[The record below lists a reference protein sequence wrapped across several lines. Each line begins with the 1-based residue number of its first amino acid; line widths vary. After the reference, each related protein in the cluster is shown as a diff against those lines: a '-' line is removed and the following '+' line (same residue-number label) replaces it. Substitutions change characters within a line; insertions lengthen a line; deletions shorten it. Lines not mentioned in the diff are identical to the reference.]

1 MLLLDGI
8 DIFMQIFKNKIAH
21 KKKMVSLKD
30 FTRFDPD
37 MLRDDGFIFL
47 DNFDNMISKN
57 PEKDQQ
63 FVADEHFLNDFK
75 KLLLLNKTSILSLYN
90 KNRTF
95 FANIED
101 IPTTLGLEFYRS
113 DKCSNIIISFDIEKN
128 GHKYDIFGLGLKFSP
143 FKRSGVFDNYNT
155 DNAFHA
161 DFVDNLYST
170 SNIFY
175 LYPEKPQNDTTTFLF
190 IVDYPGFIRYD
201 FGKSDK
207 NLAKISIDGD
217 LFRFAIFA
225 FKDFTSSASFLY
237 KIQDSFYLPP
247 FNAFGYTHSRW
258 GIGSSENLLT
268 IVDNHRKDNIKL
280 TNICL
285 DIDAMIKS
293 KNFTVSDSFGGFE
306 GLRALSSKLNE
317 NFIYLVPII
326 DAGIKIEDGYQP
338 YEIIK
343 KNDAFVKYSN
353 GSDFTGK
360 VWPGDCSFPDF
371 LNEDGLES
379 WKNLTKQWITD
390 SQTSDLWIDMNE
402 PSIFDQKDRTFPD
415 SVRFN
420 RLMFKNRDVHNIYPY
435 FQAKTTLDAYLENDI
450 RPMFFSR
457 SGYTFNGRFCGN
469 WTGDNQ
475 PRIKHLFRGWQQVL
489 SLSLSGNTY
498 CGTDI
503 GGFWY
508 STSEKL
514 LQKWFIMAFFH
525 PLFRNHSSMFSK
537 KREIYLLREPVKSHI
552 RSIINTRYMLLPS
565 IYSLF
570 MLCMRFK
577 KPYMLPFITTDNHI
591 IDLIANIGDCILYSP
606 FDNVIFKSDRFIK
619 KSKELA
625 LKTEYERIDSKD
637 KEELE
642 TLIDKKTYK
651 KLSINNISFYLKSGK
666 AILIDEKDRIARS
679 MLDYSCLKV
688 LTNPDANGNFETF
701 IYMDDGRSA
710 KSLQNYA
717 IFKISGT
724 YAKNDDNIIED
735 SLTYNI
741 ETLHNTLNET
751 ENVKAA
757 GILQNLTFRSC

>member
-1 MLLLDGI
+1 MLLLDGM

-21 KKKMVSLKD
+21 RKKIVSLND
-30 FTRFDPD
+30 FAMFNPD
-37 MLRDDGFIFL
+37 IQKENGFLFL
-47 DNFDNMISKN
+47 DNFDNMICKN
-57 PEKDQQ
+57 PEKYRQ
-63 FVADEHFLNDFK
+63 FRADEDFLNDFK

-90 KNRTF
+90 ENRTL
-95 FANIED
+95 FA
-101 IPTTLGLEFYRS
+101 
-113 DKCSNIIISFDIEKN
+113 DIENIQSFLNLKVYKSEKKSGSIITFN
-128 GHKYDIFGLGLKFSP
+128 LERNNNKYDIFGLGLKFSP
-143 FKRSGVFDNYNT
+143 FKRHGVYDNYNT

-175 LYPEKPQNDTTTFLF
+175 LYPEKPENDTTTFLF

-207 NLAKISIDGD
+207 NLAKIYIDGD
-217 LFRFAIFA
+217 LFRFAIFT
-225 FKDFTSSASFLY
+225 FKDFASSVSFLY

-258 GIGSSENLLT
+258 GIGSSENLQA
-268 IVDNHRKDNIKL
+268 IIDNHRKDNIKL

-285 DIDAMIKS
+285 DIDVMVKS
-293 KNFTVSDSFGGFE
+293 KNFTVSDSFGGFD
-306 GLRALSSKLNE
+306 GLRALSSRLNE
-317 NFIYLVPII
+317 NFMYLVPII
-326 DAGIKIEDGYQP
+326 DAGIKVEDGYQP

-343 KNDAFVKYSN
+343 KNDAFVKSSSGN
-353 GSDFTGK
+353 DFIGK

-402 PSIFDQKDRTFPD
+402 PSIFDQKNRTFPD

-420 RLMFKNRDVHNIYPY
+420 RLKFKNRDVHNIYPY

-475 PRIKHLFRGWQQVL
+475 PRIKHLLRGWQQVL

-498 CGTDI
+498 SGTDI

-525 PLFRNHSSMFSK
+525 PLFRNHSSIFSK
-537 KREIYLLREPVKSHI
+537 KREIYLLREPVKSNI
-552 RSIINTRYMLLPS
+552 RSIINARYMLLPS

-577 KPYMLPFITTDNHI
+577 KPYILPFITTDNHI
-591 IDLIANIGDCILYSP
+591 IDLIADIAGCILYSP
-606 FDNVIFKSDRFIK
+606 FDNPVFKSDRFIK
-619 KSKELA
+619 KSKKIAIKAED
-625 LKTEYERIDSKD
+625 ERIDSKD

-642 TLIDKKTYK
+642 ALIDKKTYK
-651 KLSINNISFYLKSGK
+651 KLSINNIFFYLKSGK
-666 AILIDEKDRIARS
+666 AIFIDEKEQHSGS

-688 LTNPDANGNFETF
+688 LTNPDDNGNFETF
-701 IYMDDGRSA
+701 IYIDDGRSA
-710 KSLQNYA
+710 RSLQNYA
-717 IFKISGT
+717 IFKIYGK
-724 YAKNDDNIIED
+724 YKKCNDGFIED

-741 ETLHNTLNET
+741 ETLHNALNET
-751 ENVKAA
+751 ENIKAT
-757 GILQNLTFRSC
+757 GILQNLTFSLY

>member
-1 MLLLDGI
+1 MLLLDGM
-8 DIFMQIFKNKIAH
+8 DIFMQIFKNKITH
-21 KKKMVSLKD
+21 RKKMVSLND
-30 FTRFDPD
+30 FAIFNPD
-37 MLRDDGFIFL
+37 IQKENGFLFL
-47 DNFDNMISKN
+47 DNFDNMICKN
-57 PEKDQQ
+57 PEKYGQ
-63 FVADEHFLNDFK
+63 FRADEDFLNDFK

-90 KNRTF
+90 ENRTL
-95 FANIED
+95 FA
-101 IPTTLGLEFYRS
+101 
-113 DKCSNIIISFDIEKN
+113 DIENIQSFLNLKVYKSEKKSGSIITFN
-128 GHKYDIFGLGLKFSP
+128 LERNNNKYDIFGLGLKFSP
-143 FKRSGVFDNYNT
+143 FKRHGVYDNYNT

-175 LYPEKPQNDTTTFLF
+175 LYPEKPENDTTTFLF

-207 NLAKISIDGD
+207 NLAKIYIDGD
-217 LFRFAIFA
+217 LFRFAIFT
-225 FKDFTSSASFLY
+225 FKDFASSVSFLY

-258 GIGSSENLLT
+258 GIGSSENLQA
-268 IVDNHRKDNIKL
+268 IIDNHRKDNIKL

-285 DIDAMIKS
+285 DIDVMVKS
-293 KNFTVSDSFGGFE
+293 KNFTVSDSFGGFD
-306 GLRALSSKLNE
+306 GLRALSSRLNE
-317 NFIYLVPII
+317 NFMYLVPII
-326 DAGIKIEDGYQP
+326 DAGIKVEDGYQP

-343 KNDAFVKYSN
+343 KNDAFVKSSSGN
-353 GSDFTGK
+353 DFIGK

-402 PSIFDQKDRTFPD
+402 PSIFDQKNRTFPD

-420 RLMFKNRDVHNIYPY
+420 RLKFKNRDVHNIYPY

-475 PRIKHLFRGWQQVL
+475 PRIKHLLRGWQQVL

-498 CGTDI
+498 SGTDI

-525 PLFRNHSSMFSK
+525 PLFRNHSSIFSK
-537 KREIYLLREPVKSHI
+537 KREIYLLREPVKSNI
-552 RSIINTRYMLLPS
+552 RSIINVRYMLLPS

-577 KPYMLPFITTDNHI
+577 KPYILPFITTDNHI
-591 IDLIANIGDCILYSP
+591 IDLIADIAGCILYSP
-606 FDNVIFKSDRFIK
+606 FDNPVFKSDRFIK
-619 KSKELA
+619 KSKKIAIKAED
-625 LKTEYERIDSKD
+625 ERIDSKD

-642 TLIDKKTYK
+642 ALIDKKTYK
-651 KLSINNISFYLKSGK
+651 KLSINNIFFYLKSGK
-666 AILIDEKDRIARS
+666 AIFIDEKEQHSGS

-688 LTNPDANGNFETF
+688 LTNPDDNGNFETF
-701 IYMDDGRSA
+701 IYIDDGRSA
-710 KSLQNYA
+710 RSLQNYA
-717 IFKISGT
+717 IFKIYGK
-724 YAKNDDNIIED
+724 YKKCNDGFIED

-751 ENVKAA
+751 ENIKAT
-757 GILQNLTFRSC
+757 GILQNLTFSLY